1 MIDTTKISSVQQN
14 LLKAM
19 EVMSTQSLKEV
30 SFDKTVLCTIENN
43 DDKKDGKYKVSDG
56 TTTYTAYSSVTNYNV
71 GTAVYVTIPEGN
83 YNNQKIII
91 GKKTTTDNS
100 PYVIEQPFDAI
111 FDLTGNLCEGSDGER
126 GLTANASKG
135 SVTIAEI
142 DNLELAGYSKLGLK
156 AGFRTYLSEAVKG
169 RYGLQAVIT
178 FKTDEGKERN
188 ESFELNNSEM
198 FGNPYNFET
207 YYEQQEVVDIENLG
221 IITKIKIDLY
231 QNKDFYDKNTQYLKC
246 STDGYKTDSEKRPI
260 IGKDGFY
267 IPEGE
272 ILGDNIC
279 VKDLFICAGDDASK
293 FTTDYV
299 ELYTKDS
306 KHYNKSDKQKEKTV
320 NMRWIHVGNTKTD
333 MVAAAEK
340 ETIPKED
347 TYEIRWYR
355 YSIGVAAAD
364 EYCGVYWD
372 RINPANG
379 ERIYWYNG
387 KDEEEYLTEA
397 TALKTKLDSE
407 EITQEEYDKEIAEL
421 DKQYEAKSYWYSE
434 TVDNIELDLHS
445 FSCKFTPNYLK
456 NNEKIKVI
464 AFYNGVAYRGK
475 AEMLF
480 ENDEEVFDAS
490 SAIFVNALQ
499 IVPADNT
506 NGNYLI
512 YGQNAQL
519 QDSEESKKTRTLTAY
534 FDTNSDGTAESL
546 IQPDE
551 NLTWIFP
558 VESTMIK
565 VLSETIKEYKE
576 VALSVDD
583 WQSGRY
589 YYEEYKEITLAVDDW
604 VSGKYYY
611 KENEE
616 YKLDTSIEKTA
627 ERQYYEKAYILD
639 SSDTFV
645 IRNYYKLVDTGEVK
659 DKSINP
665 IYSIDKTYSSSKSNN
680 TVYCRYTLEGI
691 TYTSEKE
698 FTFGPKGT
706 MGTDQ
711 TIVIDFVGD
720 NNAIVM
726 GDGQDTYKLQ
736 VQLYDDANLLR
747 TDISNV
753 TWDWYYRSSKGLSLS
768 DTSSSVVTITKD
780 KDCLS
785 IDDLF
790 ILKVTVG
797 ELETYFPLPIKKLGY
812 SYITGPTQVIYK
824 ADGSAD
830 YSKEAYSIY
839 DTSLD
844 INWRTRFDIQNKDD
858 NGNIILPAK
867 KYYLTADGA
876 PWYFQGDIWE
886 KDYVINNEGKIK
898 FNDNTV
904 ERQARY
910 IGNVENNDNE
920 YKLKPLAIY
929 VEDSLIYGVQAC
941 YENYVLWTQPVL
953 VLQNKWASNVINKW
967 DGKSLVLDETNSNI
981 IASSIAAG
989 KKNSDNTFSGVMM
1002 GDWSGTDNEGSV
1014 TEHTGIY
1021 GFDKGAMSYAFK
1033 DDGTAFLGKDG
1044 QGRIEFNGN
1053 KAQIASSTKTLNNN
1067 SGEHSEKFG
1076 SMVID
1081 LNDPYIK
1088 MESTSGNISID
1099 ASQKGV
1105 VTRYMTKV
1113 TNQPF
1118 AIGDNFAV
1126 DWTGTLFAKNG
1137 YFKGQLT
1144 GDYGSIGSWIIVPPD
1159 INSWSPTE
1167 LKEGAN
1173 AGAIWY
1179 DEKRGEPIGESK
1191 ETYKD
1196 DRDYAGVLRNSS
1208 KTVFLNPQDKGS
1220 LILGSTEYNRIVI
1233 DAGGSGTIKMG
1244 RDSVLE
1250 SGILSS
1256 VEENEGDIRLRGAFT
1271 LQHKVQSNGSFT
1283 WQRSGIMGEMTGDF
1297 YQGNDQESFTEVN
1310 TDGYGIGFSVTDGGQ
1325 IKATNNNA
1333 GMSYGNYY
1341 FSLQQPPGETQQ
1353 KLIMGYSG
1361 SPAKGFFTMDDV
1373 HVGLSFKTNSFLSLK
1388 DTVGDL
1394 LVSGYGIQLDAN
1406 KQKFVYLKTSD
1417 ADVKLS
1423 LSDLANEQQA
1433 ICSITDKI
1441 KWSLSNGEVR
1451 IQYDDSKAL
1460 GITASSTILGHGT
1473 ASLTLK
1479 EDSASATATL
1489 TGSEITLAAGNTGTI
1504 TLSGGRGIN
1513 LNNATTLQGGL
1524 TIKEGGATIT
1534 GPLVIKNGEGRS
1546 IVEINPANGTIAF
1559 KTDRADQ
1566 QTGIFARFA

>member
-1 MIDTTKISSVQQN
+1 MADTTKINSVQQK
-14 LLKAM
+14 LLEAM
-19 EVMSTQSLKEV
+19 EIMSTQSLKEV
-30 SFDKTVLCTIENN
+30 SFDKTILCTVENN

-91 GKKTTTDNS
+91 GKKTATDNS

-111 FDLTGNLCEGSDGER
+111 FDLTGNLCEGSSGEY
-126 GLTANASKG
+126 GLTANEPNG
-135 SVTIAEI
+135 SVTITEI

-156 AGFRTYLSEAVKG
+156 AGFRTYLSEAVEG
-169 RYGLQAVIT
+169 QYGLQAVIT

-188 ESFELNNSEM
+188 ESFELNNLEM

-246 STDGYKTDSEKRPI
+246 STDGYKTDSEKLPI
-260 IGKDGFY
+260 IGEDDYY

-272 ILGDNIC
+272 ILGNNIC

-320 NMRWIHVGNTKTD
+320 NMRWIHVGDTKTD
-333 MVAAAEK
+333 MVAAAAK

-387 KDEEEYLTEA
+387 KDEEEYLTKV

-421 DKQYEAKSYWYSE
+421 DKQYEAKSHWYSE

-445 FSCKFTPNYLK
+445 FSCRFTPNYLK

-464 AFYNGVAYRGK
+464 VFYNGVAHRGN

-480 ENDEEVFDAS
+480 ENDEEVFDTS

-519 QDSEESKKTRTLTAY
+519 QDSEESKKARTLTAY

-576 VALSVDD
+576 VALSADD
-583 WQSGRY
+583 WQSSRY
-589 YYEEYKEITLAVDDW
+589 YIKQEDDSY
-604 VSGKYYY
+604 VLDEGEKFLSVQYY
-611 KENEE
+611 KQ
-616 YKLDTSIEKTA
+616 I
-627 ERQYYEKAYILD
+627 
-639 SSDTFV
+639 
-645 IRNYYKLVDTGEVK
+645 DTGEVK

-680 TVYCRYTLEGI
+680 TVYCRYTLEGT

-720 NNAIVM
+720 DNAIVM

-736 VQLYDDANLLR
+736 VQLYDESNLLR
-747 TDISNV
+747 TDISNIA
-753 TWDWYYRSSKGLSLS
+753 WDWYYRSSEGLSLT
-768 DTSSSVVTITKD
+768 DIDSSIVTITKTD
-780 KDCLS
+780 KLS

-790 ILKVTVG
+790 IIKVAVG
-797 ELETYFPLPIKKLGY
+797 NLETYFPLPIKKLGY

-844 INWRTRFDIQNKDD
+844 INWRTRFDIQNKD
-858 NGNIILPAK
+858 NKLPAN
-867 KYYLTADGA
+867 KYYVTTNGTLAQ
-876 PWYFQGDIWE
+876 Y
-886 KDYVINNEGKIK
+886 KDKEWTTSFSDTNELLRSVQK
-898 FNDNTV
+898 
-904 ERQARY
+904 QMRY
-910 IGNVENNDNE
+910 IGNVEENTNGE
-920 YKLKPLAIY
+920 YKLNPLVIY

-941 YENYVLWTQPVL
+941 YEDYVLWTQPIL

-967 DGKSLVLDETNSNI
+967 DGKSLVLDETNSSI

-989 KKNSDNTFSGVMM
+989 KKNNDNTFSGVMM
-1002 GDWSGTDNEGSV
+1002 GDWSGTDSEGSL
-1014 TEHTGIY
+1014 TKQTGVY
-1021 GFDKGAMSYAFK
+1021 GFHHGAMSYAFK
-1033 DDGTAFLGKDG
+1033 EDGTAFLGEDG
-1044 QGRIEFNGN
+1044 YGRIEFDGN
-1053 KAQIASSTKTLNNN
+1053 KGQIASASKTLHGTKNN
-1067 SGEHSEKFG
+1067 SEIFG

-1088 MESTSGNISID
+1088 MESSNGYINID
-1099 ASQKGV
+1099 ASQKGAV
-1105 VTRYMTKV
+1105 STSGKSGT
-1113 TNQPF
+1113 PPLE
-1118 AIGDNFAV
+1118 IGDNFAV
-1126 DWTGTLFAKNG
+1126 DWNGNLYASNG
-1137 YFKGQLT
+1137 YFKGQVT
-1144 GDYGSIGSWIIVPPD
+1144 GDYGKIGNWTIETTDVNSAQTWQESSTSDKISLAGALHSGGTDPRIILNPNSSGSIIIGS
-1159 INSWSPTE
+1159 S
-1167 LKEGAN
+1167 
-1173 AGAIWY
+1173 
-1179 DEKRGEPIGESK
+1179 
-1191 ETYKD
+1191 
-1196 DRDYAGVLRNSS
+1196 
-1208 KTVFLNPQDKGS
+1208 Q
-1220 LILGSTEYNRIVI
+1220 YNRIVI
-1233 DAGGSGTIKMG
+1233 DAAGSGTIKMG
-1244 RDSVLE
+1244 RDSILE

-1256 VEENEGDIRLRGAFT
+1256 TDINKDIRLRGSLT
-1271 LQHKVQSNGSFT
+1271 VQEYSTNTESYSTGGKLGFMTANFGDSNEDNEDAPIST
-1283 WQRSGIMGEMTGDF
+1283 
-1297 YQGNDQESFTEVN
+1297 N
-1310 TDGYGIGFSVTDGGQ
+1310 GIGIEYGSVST
-1325 IKATNNNA
+1325 IKATDANV
-1333 GMSYGNYY
+1333 GMSYNNYY
-1341 FSLQQPPGETQQ
+1341 LSLQGSGTTEKAVLRSTNTTKGRLILDDSHSGLGFHTTYLSASNNQVEISCQGSAFKVTSNQTGYGSEGRGYLYCNVPATQQ
-1353 KLIMGYSG
+1353 
-1361 SPAKGFFTMDDV
+1361 
-1373 HVGLSFKTNSFLSLK
+1373 H
-1388 DTVGDL
+1388 
-1394 LVSGYGIQLDAN
+1394 GI
-1406 KQKFVYLKTSD
+1406 Y
-1417 ADVKLS
+1417 
-1423 LSDLANEQQA
+1423 
-1433 ICSITDKI
+1433 
-1441 KWSLSNGEVR
+1441 
-1451 IQYDDSKAL
+1451 
-1460 GITASSTILGHGT
+1460 
-1473 ASLTLK
+1473 
-1479 EDSASATATL
+1479 
-1489 TGSEITLAAGNTGTI
+1489 
-1504 TLSGGRGIN
+1504 
-1513 LNNATTLQGGL
+1513 
-1524 TIKEGGATIT
+1524 
-1534 GPLVIKNGEGRS
+1534 
-1546 IVEINPANGTIAF
+1546 
-1559 KTDRADQ
+1559 
-1566 QTGIFARFA
+1566 ARFA